1 MSTIARLE
9 RDVPYPKI
17 HPSFTPIEVT
27 PDEVQF
33 RVGPWSGPVYTIQDD
48 DGDGDV
54 RRLVRTLDG
63 STSVRDVVAE
73 FDGETREQVVSILAA
88 LAEKGVVTTGASG
101 GDGPVADDAARYGA
115 VRASLS
121 DDDVDAARRKG
132 VAVVG
137 GGAMADLVTENL
149 AEMGVDPVT
158 VAPDERAVLGE
169 AVEAADLLICAV
181 DRPRPDLL
189 SDLNRRAHDA
199 ETAWLV
205 GQIHGLDGFVG
216 PTVFPGETACYEC
229 FRERML
235 ANVAFGNDA
244 YPSDYAEK
252 ATAMGLLPLAQILAG
267 YLTLDAFH
275 LLVDDVGFTAGSV
288 LHFDFFDFS
297 VESNEVLKLPRCDAC
312 GRDPSSPQR
321 FVTVEQLVAEREDR

>member
-9 RDVPYPKI
+9 RDVPYPEI

-54 RRLVRTLDG
+54 RRLVRALDG
-63 STSVRDVVAE
+63 STAVRDVVAE

-88 LAEKGVVTTGASG
+88 LAEKGVVTAGAT
-101 GDGPVADDAARYGA
+101 GDGSVADDAARYGA

-121 DDDVDAARRKG
+121 DDDVDAARRKD

-137 GGAMADLVTENL
+137 GGTVADLVTENL

-235 ANVAFGNDA
+235 ANVEFGNDA
-244 YPSDYAEK
+244 YRSDYAEK

-312 GRDPSSPQR
+312 GRDPGSPQR